1 MKRMILLAHV
11 AALAGCMTPADEPMA
26 EPMDAAPIGMPAL
39 AYVENAAS
47 GDLFE
52 IESGRMALAT
62 SRNPAVRNFAQMLI
76 DHHTRL
82 SSETAAAAR
91 ADGLAPP
98 PPRLLPQH
106 QAALQRL
113 QSAGMNGF
121 DTAFKAEQIAA
132 HQGSLNLHSSYARD
146 GDRPALRDA
155 ASRAVPIVQSHL
167 NQAQSLPDAMMAPP
181 PQPMMGQPVP
191 RAGERG

>member
-1 MKRMILLAHV
+1 MKKLILLAGV
-11 AALAGCMTPADEPMA
+11 AALAGCMTPMDEPLA
-26 EPMDAAPIGMPAL
+26 EPSDAVPMGLPAL

-52 IESGRMALAT
+52 IESSRMALSM

-82 SSETAAAAR
+82 TNETAAAAR
-91 ADGLAPP
+91 ADGLVPP

-121 DTAFKAEQIAA
+121 ESAFKAEQITA
-132 HQGSLNLHSSYARD
+132 HQEALNLHSSYARD
-146 GDRPALRDA
+146 GDRPALRNS

-167 NQAQSLPDAMMAPP
+167 DQAQNLPDAMMAPP
-181 PQPMMGQPVP
+181 QQPMMEQPVP